1 MRHPQLAESARGYDA
16 HGGDV
21 SEKIRLREVRAPD
34 VARFYEHQT
43 DAAACEMAGF
53 FVRERAAFEAHWS
66 GILAD
71 DETTKRTVLVGDATA
86 GFIVSFIRDGRRQ
99 VGYWL
104 ARDFWGGGVAT
115 RALGLFLET
124 FEIRPLFGYVAKHNP
139 ASVRVLE
146 KCGFRMH
153 GECVAPASVRG
164 PKVEE
169 YVLRLD

>member
-1 MRHPQLAESARGYDA
+1 M
-16 HGGDV
+16 
-21 SEKIRLREVRAPD
+21 SEKIRLREVVEPD
-34 VARFYEHQT
+34 IALFYEHQT
-43 DAAACEMAGF
+43 DVAACKMAGF

-71 DETTKRTVLVGDATA
+71 EKTTQRTVLVDGATA

-104 ARDFWGGGVAT
+104 GRDFWNGGVAT

-153 GECVAPASVRG
+153 GESVAPASVRG
-164 PKVEE
+164 PEVEE
-169 YVLRLD
+169 YVLRLE